1 MLPQDLEN
9 CNRQD
14 HLNIYI
20 KCSSQGIH
28 DFQTSLQMQPNII
41 LLFKLHHPTTEHKKE
56 SMYTKKK
63 KKKHS
68 LEPIDARYI
77 MTLCSLIGESV
88 IK

>member
-1 MLPQDLEN
+1 
-9 CNRQD
+9 
-14 HLNIYI
+14 
-20 KCSSQGIH
+20 
-28 DFQTSLQMQPNII
+28 MQPKII

-63 KKKHS
+63 KKKKKHS

-77 MTLCSLIGESV
+77 MTLCSKIGESV